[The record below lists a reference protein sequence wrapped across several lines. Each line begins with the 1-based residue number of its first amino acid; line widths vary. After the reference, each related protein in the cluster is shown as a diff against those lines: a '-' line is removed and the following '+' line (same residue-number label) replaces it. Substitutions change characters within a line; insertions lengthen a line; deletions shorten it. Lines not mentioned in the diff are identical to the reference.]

1 MTVREAATDLLSYL
15 SPEQRSIP
23 ADAQAD
29 DPLPEVLSALRG
41 ALEEM
46 GTLGPL
52 WQFRARRGA
61 RIHAPADVTV
71 SVTAG
76 QSSVT
81 LGAGF
86 TWAKGCSIK
95 LPAEPWNEIVDYNA
109 QSGVATLLQ
118 SIGASASNVTARLY
132 ADCIALP
139 DEVLKVLGP
148 VTIADSHT
156 LTAISNLAQWQ
167 SVTYHLW
174 RDDDYG
180 RQGVPVAS
188 SRRTEDSGA
197 PRFYFVDTHFQQ
209 GYPAAEK
216 RLRLAPMP
224 AQEMVLHYRARIAPG
239 AFSIADIYDAN
250 HPANDPGV
258 LIPLEDA
265 TAHALFLPIARQRFT
280 ASPFFR
286 NDTVVPEIRRQYA
299 AAYEIAKKM
308 KPQAQGGFWIQP
320 GA

>member
-1 MTVREAATDLLSYL
+1 MTLREAAVDLLSYL

-23 ADAQAD
+23 CDAEAD
-29 DPLPEVLSALRG
+29 DPLPEVLLALRG

-46 GTLGPL
+46 GALGPL

-61 RIHAPADVTV
+61 RLHAPADVTV
-71 SVTAG
+71 TVSEG
-76 QSSVT
+76 QDTIT

-86 TWAKGCSIK
+86 AWARGCSVK
-95 LPAEPWNEIVDYNA
+95 LPGEPWNEILDYDA
-109 QSGVATLLQ
+109 GSGVATLLQ
-118 SIGASASNVTARLY
+118 SFGASASGVTARIY
-132 ADCIALP
+132 ADCVALP
-139 DEVLKVLGP
+139 DDVLKVLGP
-148 VTIADSHT
+148 VSIADSHT

-180 RQGVPVAS
+180 RSGVPVAAV
-188 SRRTEDSGA
+188 RRTDDPGA

-209 GYPAAEK
+209 GYAAAEK

-224 AQEMVLHYRARIAPG
+224 EQGLVLHYRARVAPG
-239 AFSIADIYDAN
+239 SFSIADIYDAE
-250 HPANDPGV
+250 HPDTDPGTV
-258 LIPLEDA
+258 IPLDDA
-265 TAHALFLPIARQRFT
+265 TARALFLPIARQRFT
-280 ASPFFR
+280 ACPFFR
-286 NDTVVPEIRRQYA
+286 NDNALPEIKRQYA